1 MRTQRNKGFKRVLY
15 SNFISVG
22 SVVCIFYAKVSSE
35 DATVAEKKAMIIDI
49 NRISALLH
57 NNEQPSNAIV
67 EIILDK
73 ALKLKGLTLE
83 DVAILLNVRA
93 PLREAILK
101 TAGEVKQAVF
111 GRRIVLFAPLYLSN
125 ECVNNCLYCGFRIEN
140 REAARKTLSVEEAV
154 REAKTLEAKGYK
166 RLLLVAAENPSK
178 SNIDYILKVI
188 EAIYRETDIR
198 ILHLN
203 AAPMPV
209 DDLERLKVAG
219 IGVLQ
224 VFQETYHPETYA
236 MMHPSGRK
244 KDYSYR
250 LSAMDRAIDAGFDDL
265 GIGALLGLY
274 DWRFEVLATIA
285 HARYLKER
293 YGIWPHTISV
303 PRLRP
308 AVGSP
313 LTETPFPVSDEEFK
327 LIVAIYRL
335 AVPTAGVVVST
346 REGAD
351 LRREVLAV
359 GASQISAGSKTEP
372 GGYEENEEHYEAAQ
386 FATDDHR
393 TLDEVIEDV
402 ATLGY
407 MPSLCTSCY
416 RAGRTGSGFHDMASS
431 GAIKDYCSANAALTL
446 KEYMLDSASDSV
458 DACEEAI
465 ERELG
470 EIADEKLKAGVR
482 ERLLRIE
489 AGERDIYY

>member
-1 MRTQRNKGFKRVLY
+1 
-15 SNFISVG
+15 
-22 SVVCIFYAKVSSE
+22 
-35 DATVAEKKAMIIDI
+35 MIIDI
-49 NRISALLH
+49 KRISALFL
-57 NNEQPSNAIV
+57 NSEPSSNAIV

-83 DVAILLNVRA
+83 DVAVLIKVGAYCNT
-93 PLREAILK
+93 PLRKATLE
-101 TAGEVKQAVF
+101 TAGRVKEEVF
-111 GRRIVLFAPLYLSN
+111 GRRVVLFAPLYLSN
-125 ECVNNCLYCGFRIEN
+125 ECVNNCLYCGFRAEN
-140 REAARKTLSVEEAV
+140 READRKTLSVEEAV
-154 REAKTLEAKGYK
+154 REAKILEAKGYK
-166 RLLLVAAENPSK
+166 RLLLVAAENPAK
-178 SNIDYILKVI
+178 SNIDYILKVVK
-188 EAIYRETDIR
+188 AVYSETGIR

-209 DDLERLKVAG
+209 YDLKRLKAAG
-219 IGVLQ
+219 IGVFQ

-244 KDYSYR
+244 KDYIYR

-274 DWRFEVLATIA
+274 DWRFEVLAAIE
-285 HARYLKER
+285 HANYLKDK

-308 AVGSP
+308 AIGSP

-335 AVPTAGVVVST
+335 AVPTAGIVVST
-346 REGAD
+346 RESAD
-351 LRREVLAV
+351 LRRDVLAV

-372 GGYEENEEHYEAAQ
+372 GGYEGDEEHYEAAQ

-402 ATLGY
+402 AALGY

-416 RAGRTGSGFHDMASS
+416 RAGRTGSAFHDMASS
-431 GAIKDYCSANAALTL
+431 GRIKEYCSANATLTL
-446 KEYMLDSASDSV
+446 KEYMLDSAGDSKE
-458 DACEEAI
+458 ACEDAI

-470 EIADEKLKAGVR
+470 LLTDEKFRVGVK

>member
-1 MRTQRNKGFKRVLY
+1 
-15 SNFISVG
+15 
-22 SVVCIFYAKVSSE
+22 
-35 DATVAEKKAMIIDI
+35 MIIDI
-49 NRISALLH
+49 EKINSHLST
-57 NNEQPSNAIV
+57 EEPPSEAVITA
-67 EIILDK
+67 ILDK
-73 ALKLKGLTLE
+73 AQKLKGLSLK
-83 DVAILLNVRA
+83 DVSVLLNVGAVRE
-93 PLREAILK
+93 PTLRETILK
-101 TAGEVKQAVF
+101 TAGRLKEKVF
-111 GRRIVLFAPLYLSN
+111 GKRIVLFAPLYLSN
-125 ECVNNCLYCGFRIEN
+125 ECVNNCLYCGFRVEN
-140 REAARKTLSVEEAV
+140 REAARKTLSVDEAV

-166 RLLLVAAENPSK
+166 RLLLVAAENPAK
-178 SNIDYILKVI
+178 SNIDYILKVVK
-188 EAIYRETDIR
+188 AIYSETDIR

-203 AAPMPV
+203 AAPMSV
-209 DDLERLKVAG
+209 GDLKRLKAAG
-219 IGVLQ
+219 IGVFQ
-224 VFQETYHPETYA
+224 VFQETYRTETYA

-250 LSAMDRAIDAGFDDL
+250 LSAMDRAIDAGFEDL

-274 DWRFEVLATIA
+274 DWRFDVLATIA
-285 HARYLKER
+285 HAWYLKER

-308 AVGSP
+308 ATGSAIK
-313 LTETPFPVSDEEFK
+313 ETPYPVSDEEFK

-372 GGYEENEEHYEAAQ
+372 GGYEEDGEHYEAAQ

-402 ATLGY
+402 AALGY

-446 KEYMLDSASDSV
+446 KEYMLDSAGDSV

-470 EIADEKLKAGVR
+470 EIADEKLKAGIR

-489 AGERDIYY
+489 AGKRDIYY

>member
-1 MRTQRNKGFKRVLY
+1 
-15 SNFISVG
+15 
-22 SVVCIFYAKVSSE
+22 
-35 DATVAEKKAMIIDI
+35 
-49 NRISALLH
+49 
-57 NNEQPSNAIV
+57 
-67 EIILDK
+67 
-73 ALKLKGLTLE
+73 
-83 DVAILLNVRA
+83 
-93 PLREAILK
+93 
-101 TAGEVKQAVF
+101 
-111 GRRIVLFAPLYLSN
+111 
-125 ECVNNCLYCGFRIEN
+125 
-140 REAARKTLSVEEAV
+140 
-154 REAKTLEAKGYK
+154 
-166 RLLLVAAENPSK
+166 
-178 SNIDYILKVI
+178 
-188 EAIYRETDIR
+188 
-198 ILHLN
+198 
-203 AAPMPV
+203 
-209 DDLERLKVAG
+209 
-219 IGVLQ
+219 
-224 VFQETYHPETYA
+224 
-236 MMHPSGRK
+236 
-244 KDYSYR
+244 
-250 LSAMDRAIDAGFDDL
+250 
-265 GIGALLGLY
+265 
-274 DWRFEVLATIA
+274 
-285 HARYLKER
+285 
-293 YGIWPHTISV
+293 
-303 PRLRP
+303 
-308 AVGSP
+308 
-313 LTETPFPVSDEEFK
+313 VSDEEFK

-372 GGYEENEEHYEAAQ
+372 GGYEEDEEHYEAAQ

-446 KEYMLDSASDSV
+446 KEYILGSAGDSA

>member
-1 MRTQRNKGFKRVLY
+1 
-15 SNFISVG
+15 
-22 SVVCIFYAKVSSE
+22 
-35 DATVAEKKAMIIDI
+35 MIIDVEKI
-49 NRISALLH
+49 NSLLST
-57 NNEQPSNAIV
+57 EEPPSDAVITA
-67 EIILDK
+67 ILDK
-73 ALKLKGLTLE
+73 AQKLKGLSLK
-83 DVAILLNVRA
+83 DVSVLLNVGSVRE
-93 PLREAILK
+93 PTLRETILK
-101 TAGEVKQAVF
+101 TAGRLKEKVF

-125 ECVNNCLYCGFRIEN
+125 ECVNNCLYCGFRVEN
-140 REAARKTLSVEEAV
+140 REGVRKTLSVEEAV

-166 RLLLVAAENPSK
+166 RILLVAAENPAK
-178 SNIDYILKVI
+178 SNVDYILKVVK
-188 EAIYRETDIR
+188 AIYGETGIR

-209 DDLERLKVAG
+209 DDLKRLKEAG
-219 IGVLQ
+219 IGVFQ

-236 MMHPSGRK
+236 RMHPSGRK

-250 LSAMDRAIDAGFDDL
+250 LSAMDRAIDAGFEDL

-274 DWRFEVLATIA
+274 EWRFDVLATIE
-285 HARYLKER
+285 HAIYLKDK

-351 LRREVLAV
+351 LRRDVLAL

-372 GGYEENEEHYEAAQ
+372 GGYEEDEEHYEAAQ

-402 ATLGY
+402 AALGY

-416 RAGRTGSGFHDMASS
+416 RAGRTGSSFHDMASS
-431 GAIKDYCSANAALTL
+431 GGIKDYCSANAALTL
-446 KEYMLDSASDSV
+446 KEYVLDSAGDSV

-465 ERELG
+465 KRELG

>member
-1 MRTQRNKGFKRVLY
+1 
-15 SNFISVG
+15 
-22 SVVCIFYAKVSSE
+22 
-35 DATVAEKKAMIIDI
+35 MIIDI
-49 NRISALLH
+49 EKINSHLST
-57 NNEQPSNAIV
+57 EEPPSEAVITA
-67 EIILDK
+67 ILDK
-73 ALKLKGLTLE
+73 AQKLKGLSLK
-83 DVAILLNVRA
+83 DVSVLLNVGAVRE
-93 PLREAILK
+93 PTLRETILK
-101 TAGEVKQAVF
+101 TAGRLKEKVF
-111 GRRIVLFAPLYLSN
+111 GKRIVLFAPLYLSN
-125 ECVNNCLYCGFRIEN
+125 ECVNNCLYCGFRVEN
-140 REAARKTLSVEEAV
+140 REAARKTLSVDEAV

-166 RLLLVAAENPSK
+166 RLLLVAAENPAK
-178 SNIDYILKVI
+178 SNIDYILKVVK
-188 EAIYRETDIR
+188 AIYSETDIR

-203 AAPMPV
+203 AAPMSV
-209 DDLERLKVAG
+209 GDLKRLKAAG
-219 IGVLQ
+219 IGVFQ
-224 VFQETYHPETYA
+224 VFQETYRTETYA

-250 LSAMDRAIDAGFDDL
+250 LSAMDRAIDAGFEDL

-274 DWRFEVLATIA
+274 DWRFDVLATIE
-285 HARYLKER
+285 HANYLKDK

-372 GGYEENEEHYEAAQ
+372 GGYEEDGEHYEAAQ

-402 ATLGY
+402 AALGY

-446 KEYMLDSASDSV
+446 KEYMLDSAGDSV

-470 EIADEKLKAGVR
+470 EIADEKLKAGIR